1 MSHWTG
7 PGLQADQILGMAVA
21 GLTMID
27 RETGGEQSANT
38 DVLRDLLAKLDE
50 LITELELAL

>member
-7 PGLQADQILGMAVA
+7 PGLRADEVLGMAVA
-21 GLTMID
+21 GLTVID
-27 RETGGEQSANT
+27 RETNGGQSETT
-38 DVLRDLLAKLDE
+38 DALRDLLAKLDE

>member
-7 PGLQADQILGMAVA
+7 LGCRSDRLIGQALA
-21 GLTMID
+21 GLTVID
-27 RETGGEQSANT
+27 RETNGGQSENT
-38 DVLRDLLAKLDE
+38 DALRDLLAKLDE